1 MEVFIVSTPTY
12 SGNYKANLEGLRI
25 QSERHAKASRTGW
38 ISLVAECAA
47 LAPPEHRQLAMS

>member
-25 QSERHAKASRTGW
+25 QPERHARTGRTDW
-38 ISLVAECAA
+38 LSLVVECAA
-47 LAPPEHRQLAMS
+47 LAPLEHRQLAMS